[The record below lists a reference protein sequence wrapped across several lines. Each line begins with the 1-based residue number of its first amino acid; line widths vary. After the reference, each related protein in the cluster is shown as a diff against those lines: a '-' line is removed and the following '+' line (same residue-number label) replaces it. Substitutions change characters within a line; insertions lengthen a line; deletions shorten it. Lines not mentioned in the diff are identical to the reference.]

1 VQPHAWRRYL
11 WLWDGYFAATAALSL
26 IALLIEPRPTPV
38 RAMAAL
44 LVTGLVVWYAALGR
58 PMLTSEAPWR
68 RRLAYQVGVLVMFA
82 PAAALADASTFL
94 LFALVPQAMM
104 VWSLPVGVV
113 VLLALVATSV
123 LAPAVGT
130 REVVP
135 LSALPGLGILVAFT
149 IVVSVYLRRI
159 ARQSAERADLVAQLA
174 ASRAEVARLS
184 HREGVAAERQRLAG
198 EIHDTIAQG
207 LSSVVMLVQSAEA
220 ALERDP
226 AAAREHLGLAR
237 RTARDNLAEARALVA
252 ALTPA
257 ALDGSSL
264 DEALHRLSGRG
275 GTPTTVSITGD
286 PRTLPTPVEVVLL
299 RAAQEAL
306 SNVDKHAGAG
316 AAQVRLCYGAE
327 EATLEIADDGAGF
340 RPGSPGGGYGLTGM
354 RARVGQVGGTVAV
367 DSAPGAG
374 TTVRVT
380 VPAYGTGQAA
390 A

>member
-135 LSALPGLGILVAFT
+135 LSASWWL
-149 IVVSVYLRRI
+149 SRSS
-159 ARQSAERADLVAQLA
+159 SA
-174 ASRAEVARLS
+174 
-184 HREGVAAERQRLAG
+184 
-198 EIHDTIAQG
+198 
-207 LSSVVMLVQSAEA
+207 
-220 ALERDP
+220 
-226 AAAREHLGLAR
+226 
-237 RTARDNLAEARALVA
+237 
-252 ALTPA
+252 
-257 ALDGSSL
+257 
-264 DEALHRLSGRG
+264 
-275 GTPTTVSITGD
+275 SI
-286 PRTLPTPVEVVLL
+286 
-299 RAAQEAL
+299 
-306 SNVDKHAGAG
+306 
-316 AAQVRLCYGAE
+316 
-327 EATLEIADDGAGF
+327 
-340 RPGSPGGGYGLTGM
+340 
-354 RARVGQVGGTVAV
+354 
-367 DSAPGAG
+367 
-374 TTVRVT
+374 
-380 VPAYGTGQAA
+380 
-390 A
+390 